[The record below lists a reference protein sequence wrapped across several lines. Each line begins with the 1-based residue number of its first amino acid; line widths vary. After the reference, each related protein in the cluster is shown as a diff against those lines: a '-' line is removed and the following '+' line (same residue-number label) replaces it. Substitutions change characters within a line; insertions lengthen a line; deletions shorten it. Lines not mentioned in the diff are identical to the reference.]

1 VSIPTVTKDEIRFE
15 IRVTDWGE
23 EPIYAKAPHSSK
35 LKKRGKFCD
44 RDHPMSIQV
53 EFQATAPP
61 LRWDKAGGIRIG
73 ESRVTLDSL
82 LAAYNTGST
91 PEEIALQYDVLH
103 LSEIYATITY
113 YLTHRQQ
120 IDNYLEQR
128 RQNAQHYRQE
138 LAQNYNLVNLRQRLL
153 ARHPSQVS

>member
-1 VSIPTVTKDEIRFE
+1 
-15 IRVTDWGE
+15 
-23 EPIYAKAPHSSK
+23 
-35 LKKRGKFCD
+35 
-44 RDHPMSIQV
+44 MSIQV